1 MQLAIKEDN
10 TLYTEEEIYEFL
22 KMYAR
27 DTKEQQK
34 DEEIYGSI
42 KEDEYGE
49 ITFIDDPRDAIAF
62 GRR

>member
-10 TLYTEEEIYEFL
+10 TLYTEDEIYEFL

-27 DTKEQQK
+27 DAKEQQK
-34 DEEIYGSI
+34 NKEIFGSI

-49 ITFIDDPRDAIAF
+49 ITFIDDSLDAIAF